1 MNRVRPRKISGL
13 AGITLR
19 VRARLSLRS
28 RNSLAALLTLSS
40 LAILPSVTWSEPGD
54 ILRLPFTREVCTMG
68 GQDYPRRDPDTTCSS
83 LSGLSLRAAAAI
95 AGAHSPT
102 ETLDRLT
109 HFLFEVEGFRPTYDL
124 DSPDHLL
131 LRGVLAGKTGHCV
144 GLASVY
150 LVLAE
155 ELELPIRA
163 VATPKHLFL
172 RWDDGKYRRNIELFQ
187 KGREVSDE
195 DYVREQ
201 KIPKESIERGVF
213 LADLAPKEFL
223 AFIYQNLGVL
233 ESQRGE
239 FEKSRRRYARALR
252 LNPKLAAA
260 YYNRGNDE
268 LKQKRYHKAIRD
280 YTEALELY
288 PTDVWALHNR
298 GLAWKGRG
306 KLDDAERDWKRVQ
319 EIEPGFKVPE

>member
-1 MNRVRPRKISGL
+1 MAPIDLHPVRRLRQPIFVLAMECFVLSLWLPGGVVAGESGRFHFHSRVAQEACRLEREVSPALATEADCALLGDLASRVRKEIPEGASPQRTIE
-13 AGITLR
+13 
-19 VRARLSLRS
+19 
-28 RNSLAALLTLSS
+28 ALNH
-40 LAILPSVTWSEPGD
+40 W
-54 ILRLPFTREVCTMG
+54 F
-68 GQDYPRRDPDTTCSS
+68 
-83 LSGLSLRAAAAI
+83 
-95 AGAHSPT
+95 
-102 ETLDRLT
+102 
-109 HFLFEVEGFRPTYDL
+109 FEAEKLEPTYDL
-124 DSPDHLL
+124 SRAEHLL
-131 LRGVLAGKTGHCV
+131 PGPVLAGKKGHCV

-150 LVLAE
+150 LILAE
-155 ELELPIRA
+155 ELNLPIHA
-163 VATPKHLFL
+163 VATPKHVFL
-172 RWDDGKYRRNIELFQ
+172 RWDDGKFRRNIELFQ

-213 LADLAPKEFL
+213 LADLTPKEFL

-239 FEKSRRRYARALR
+239 FEKSRKRYARALR
-252 LNPKLAAA
+252 LNPRLAAA

-280 YTEALELY
+280 YTEALKLY

-306 KLDDAERDWKRVQ
+306 KFEDAERDWKRVQ